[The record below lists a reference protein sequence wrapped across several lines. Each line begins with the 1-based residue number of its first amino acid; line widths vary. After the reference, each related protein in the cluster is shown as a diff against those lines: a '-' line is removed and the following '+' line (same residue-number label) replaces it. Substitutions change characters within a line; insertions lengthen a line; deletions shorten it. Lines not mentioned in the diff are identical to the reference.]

1 MRCLTPG
8 SAATG
13 AISLKNGKS
22 GTQCRPRHGLLLQHH
37 DRWMPGPGRAA
48 RPGEHGAGTLGV
60 SGWRGGAP
68 SAHVSLGP
76 ASKVTA
82 ATG

>member
-22 GTQCRPRHGLLLQHH
+22 GTQCRPRHGRLLQHH
-37 DRWMPGPGRAA
+37 DGWMLGPGRAA
-48 RPGEHGAGTLGV
+48 WLGEHGAGMLGV

-76 ASKVTA
+76 ASKVAVA
-82 ATG
+82 AG

>member
-22 GTQCRPRHGLLLQHH
+22 GTQCRPRHGRLLQHH
-37 DRWMPGPGRAA
+37 DGWMLGPGRAA
-48 RPGEHGAGTLGV
+48 WLGEHGAGTLGV
-60 SGWRGGAP
+60 SGWQGGAP

-76 ASKVTA
+76 ASKVAVA
-82 ATG
+82 AG